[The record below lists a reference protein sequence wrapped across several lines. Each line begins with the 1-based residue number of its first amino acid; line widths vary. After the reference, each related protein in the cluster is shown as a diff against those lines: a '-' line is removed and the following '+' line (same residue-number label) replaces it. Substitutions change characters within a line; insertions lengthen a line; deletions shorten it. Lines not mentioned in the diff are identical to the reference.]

1 MRSEHFA
8 AQAVNEGERVND
20 NVNEKVK
27 ETGAEWNAKLYDAK
41 HDFVWKY
48 GSDVVSLLDPQA
60 GERILDLGCGTGH
73 LTAQIAESGAR
84 VTGVDRSVEMVAAA
98 RLAYPNVKFEIADA
112 RDLPFRGEFDAVFS
126 NATLHWI
133 HEPELVLQGVC
144 KALRPGGRFV
154 AEFGGKKNIRA
165 MQDAFDRALVELGT
179 AKPGE
184 VQPWYYPSVSEY
196 STLAEKNGFEVRFI
210 TLFDR
215 PTGLDDGAAGMRN
228 WIAMFG
234 ADYLAKVGDTR
245 REEFLHR
252 VEEMLRPK
260 LFRDGQWW
268 ADYRRLRLVA
278 YK

>member
-1 MRSEHFA
+1 M
-8 AQAVNEGERVND
+8 
-20 NVNEKVK
+20 NEKAHK
-27 ETGAEWNAKLYDAK
+27 DGAAWDANLYDAK

-48 GSDVVSLLDPQA
+48 GSNVVSLLDPQP
-60 GERILDLGCGTGH
+60 GERILDIGCGTGH
-73 LTAQIAESGAR
+73 LTAQISEAGAQ
-84 VTGVDRSVEMVAAA
+84 VTGVDRSAEMVAAA
-98 RLAYPNVKFEIADA
+98 RLAYPNLKFEVSDA
-112 RDLPFRGEFDAVFS
+112 RTLPFREEFDAVFS

-133 HEPELVLQGVC
+133 HEPALVLQGVW

-154 AEFGGKKNIRA
+154 AEFGGNRNIRA
-165 MQDAFDRALVELGT
+165 MQDSFDRALVEIGA

-196 STLAEKNGFEVRFI
+196 ASLAEKNGFEVRLI

-215 PTGLDDGAAGMRN
+215 PTGLADGDAGMRN
-228 WIAMFG
+228 WIIMFG
-234 ADYLAKVGDTR
+234 ADYLAKAGETK
-245 REEFLHR
+245 REQFLGK